1 MHGNV
6 GAKSDK
12 KNEQQQQQQTRVIT
26 LNCRL
31 MWPIHEHITN
41 IKWMGRQILNG
52 TSYKLDQRLCR
63 HRIFGAIAPPP
74 CRRHRMVAVRM
85 RILCVCVSH
94 KMISGNAN
102 AK

>member
-12 KNEQQQQQQTRVIT
+12 KKGQQQQQQQTRVIT

-41 IKWMGRQILNG
+41 NING
-52 TSYKLDQRLCR
+52 WDDR
-63 HRIFGAIAPPP
+63 F
-74 CRRHRMVAVRM
+74 
-85 RILCVCVSH
+85 
-94 KMISGNAN
+94 
-102 AK
+102 